1 MSLRNLSKAMII
13 ILSGNLNAYSTPW
26 KEADFETN
34 TRRVA
39 YVEINNN
46 NIDSVGL
53 YQKDGKPV
61 FDIAIMFAANI
72 RGTEGKADLY
82 FNPQY
87 DRQLHENK
95 SQIEELQK
103 QGVKVLMSVLNDH
116 RDAGWSCFRNYED
129 AEEFALELKASVENY
144 GLDGIEI
151 DDEYDKCK
159 QKFKNSLAMVTTA
172 IKRVMPDK
180 LLVKSLWSD
189 LVYFQADYEGHTLG
203 QNLDMGWEMSY
214 WAPCEVRA
222 APYLAYMDRS
232 KIGVGASTSMNNKE
246 TAQSVHRC
254 VVEGGYGGGF
264 MVFNLGR
271 KHFEWLDTAMSLD

>member
-1 MSLRNLSKAMII
+1 M
-13 ILSGNLNAYSTPW
+13 
-26 KEADFETN
+26 
-34 TRRVA
+34 
-39 YVEINNN
+39 EINNTE
-46 NIDSVGL
+46 IDSVGL
-53 YQKDGKPV
+53 YQNNGKPI

-72 RGTEGKADLY
+72 RGENGKADLF

-95 SQIEELQK
+95 SQIEDLQK

-116 RDAGWSCFRNYED
+116 RDAGWACFRNYED
-129 AEEFALELKASVENY
+129 AEEFALELKAAVNKY

-151 DDEYDKCK
+151 DDEYDKCE
-159 QKFKNSLAMVTTA
+159 QKFQNSLAMVTTA
-172 IKRVMPDK
+172 IKRAMPDK

-189 LVYFQADYEGHTLG
+189 LIYFQAEYEGHTLG

-214 WAPCEVRA
+214 WAPCEARA
-222 APYLAYMDRS
+222 ERYLAYMDRS
-232 KIGVGASTSMNNKE
+232 KIGVGASTSMNKKE
-246 TAQSVHRC
+246 TAQDVHRC

-271 KHFEWLDTAMSLD
+271 NHFDWLDTALDLD